1 MYNKVFLFSIL
12 FFNLLQLNA
21 QYQELK
27 DCINEQVNKNSYIL
41 DYEIKSKVDVF
52 DSIEKLE
59 NYLLQNKLLKNRDQ
73 KSYQDLDKN
82 ENIDFEKLYKEF
94 PFLFAWNYEFGYL
107 EVTYNG
113 CFSIVSNNNMKWA
126 EKLWPEKKVYDK
138 IIAQAIVNSS
148 IVNQLSMSI
157 DYRNDISRLMLCNL
171 IFGKWVLD
179 YKEEIFKNK
188 KGGK

>member
-21 QYQELK
+21 QYQEIK
-27 DCINEQVNKNSYIL
+27 DCINEQVNKNFYIV
-41 DYEIKSKVDVF
+41 DCEINSKVDVF

-59 NYLLQNKLLKNRDQ
+59 NYLLQNNRLKYKNQ

-82 ENIDFEKLYKEF
+82 ENIDFEKIYKEF
-94 PFLFAWNYEFGYL
+94 SFLFAWNYEFGYL
-107 EVTYNG
+107 EATYNG
-113 CFSIVSNNNMKWA
+113 RFSIVANNMKWA
-126 EKLWPEKKVYDK
+126 EKLWPEQKVYDK

-148 IVNQLSMSI
+148 IVDQLSTSI

-188 KGGK
+188 IREK

>member
-1 MYNKVFLFSIL
+1 MYKKGLLFSIL
-12 FFNLLQLNA
+12 FFNLFQLNA

-27 DCINEQVNKNSYIL
+27 DCINEQVNRNSFLL
-41 DYEIKSKVDVF
+41 DYEITSKVDVF
-52 DSIEKLE
+52 DSIGKLE
-59 NYLLQNKLLKNRDQ
+59 NYLLHNKLLKNKKQ
-73 KSYQDLDKN
+73 KSYQDLNKN
-82 ENIDFEKLYKEF
+82 ENIDFEKIYKEF

-107 EVTYNG
+107 ESTYNG
-113 CFSIVSNNNMKWA
+113 CFTIVSNNNMIWA

-148 IVNQLSMSI
+148 IVNQLSTSI
-157 DYRNDISRLMLCNL
+157 DHRNDISRLMLCNL

-188 KGGK
+188 KREK